1 MTQPSASPS
10 VFAKYRKAIAVV
22 VVTVASFVVTV
33 LTDGITP
40 QEWVLIAGVGVNA
53 AGVAVVPNLDAGI
66 GAVAKTVVSAL
77 LAGLT
82 LLATAVLGGLTST
95 EVIEVLLACAAA
107 VGVTALPNDW
117 PPARQIPPA
126 GGRVAA

>member
-1 MTQPSASPS
+1 MTQPTDAPS
-10 VFAKYRKAIAVV
+10 VFAKYRKAVAVV

-66 GAVAKTVVSAL
+66 GTVAKTVVSAL

-82 LLATAVLGGLTST
+82 LLATAVLGGLTPT